1 MNGVVLYFFPHS
13 PSRLPSLGALLYRTH
28 RYAFDRLSILP
39 IAVVLYWLVFVLSG
53 DAVWKSAAAVLTE
66 QCGPWLGWVVPFWDS
81 LPRRHVQTWSYP
93 IAAHARHI
101 LAVAWLSIYGTILF
115 SFAFMP
121 AFVRAAI
128 DAGRKDPAMAYRI
141 RMIAFTAW
149 LIFVLVLWLSSQQG
163 IVVRRAR
170 LLGLPLFAML
180 CAYSTILWICALL
193 AHRQL
198 GDRWRDFKG
207 PS

>member
-1 MNGVVLYFFPHS
+1 MLYFFPHS

-39 IAVVLYWLVFVLSG
+39 IAAVLYWLVFVLSG

-66 QCGPWLGWVVPFWDS
+66 QCDPWFGWIVPFWDS
-81 LPRRHVQTWSYP
+81 LPRRYAQTWSYP

-101 LAVAWLSIYGTILF
+101 LAVAWLSIYGTILL

-121 AFVRAAI
+121 AFVRTAI
-128 DAGRKDPAMAYRI
+128 DAGRKDPAMAYSI
-141 RMIAFTAW
+141 RMIALTAW
-149 LIFVLVLWLSSQQG
+149 LVFVLILWLSSQQG
-163 IVVRRAR
+163 VFVRRTR
-170 LLGLPLFAML
+170 FVGLPLFAML
-180 CAYSTILWICALL
+180 TEYCTILWICALL